1 VASGSSSALIQQ
13 AINAAAA
20 SGTDKPVV
28 HIEPGNYSI
37 KTTLVVPAGNDMQ
50 IVGDGFYSQLTW
62 AGMGTGPVMPLQ
74 GPSKATLR
82 DFQVYGSYSGDGI
95 ELDNVAQPGSSVFM
109 EEAWLAGSDTDLFV
123 DAVDNTNVQLHDS
136 YHQGSLQT
144 GQVAVNVIGGPK
156 AVAGSWQGGATN
168 IFAGASYGENLSY
181 EVSNGGHVGERDV
194 CYDSGDGGGQLTAIT
209 GTSTFAYAGSLF
221 ALGHLHPYA
230 ASSPIGCRT
239 PDPLRQKDQLSAD
252 SSLQFTTACY
262 RQQGDCHP
270 DRRAQHE

>member
-144 GQVAVNVIGGPK
+144 GQVAVNVIGGPE
-156 AVAGSWQGGATN
+156 AAAGSWQGGATN

-181 EVSNGGHVGERDV
+181 QVSNGARVGVRDIWH
-194 CYDSGDGGGQLTAIT
+194 DGRDGGADKSPKSPEGALSLTPA
-209 GTSTFAYAGSLF
+209 
-221 ALGHLHPYA
+221 PYWPWAAPAPSPSMISMARRRSSISKCGA
-230 ASSPIGCRT
+230 ASI
-239 PDPLRQKDQLSAD
+239 
-252 SSLQFTTACY
+252 
-262 RQQGDCHP
+262 
-270 DRRAQHE
+270 